1 MVIFTFSKAI
11 LKRNRVP
18 IFAELGEICSLTVV

>member
-1 MVIFTFSKAI
+1 MVIFTFLKAI
-11 LKRNRVP
+11 LKRNR